1 MRFYGFD
8 ELKSGWDPRQS
19 NDMIKG
25 SLAFACNL
33 TFSNG
38 GYLLMVEIY
47 CIAGLWT
54 VDLKNF
60 QVFHFC

>member
-1 MRFYGFD
+1 
-8 ELKSGWDPRQS
+8 
-19 NDMIKG
+19 MIEG

-54 VDLKNF
+54 VVLKNF